1 MDASALPPLWTEEPY
16 SSDALTLEA
25 PLRIATAASQSSAV
39 TKLRQQLSREEW
51 NKFQPLIRRLYMV
64 ENRKFPE
71 VADFLAKNH
80 RFRPT

>member
-1 MDASALPPLWTEEPY
+1 MDASALPPLSTVELY
-16 SSDALTLEA
+16 SSDSMTPGLSLG
-25 PLRIATAASQSSAV
+25 IAAAASQSSTA

-71 VADFLAKNH
+71 VADFLAKSH
-80 RFRPT
+80 GFRPT